1 MAKVKFQDWYCE
13 TVVKRYLNGN
23 TAIQLWNEEEGLI
36 ATATVNLGEKLPR
49 NQAYIKDYSENTGM
63 LDVLK
68 EAGIVKKVVSMEQS
82 GWVMIPLCEL
92 DLEKLGVT
100 Q

>member
-1 MAKVKFQDWYCE
+1 MH
-13 TVVKRYLNGN
+13 RYPNGN
-23 TAIQLWNEEEGLI
+23 TEIQLWTDEEGPI

-63 LDVLK
+63 LDALK

-82 GWVMIPLCEL
+82 R
-92 DLEKLGVT
+92 
-100 Q
+100 

>member
-13 TVVKRYLNGN
+13 MEVKRYLNGN
-23 TAIQLWNEEEGLI
+23 TAIQLWNEEEGPI

-63 LDVLK
+63 LDALK
-68 EAGIVKKVVSMEQS
+68 EAGIVKKVVSMKQS